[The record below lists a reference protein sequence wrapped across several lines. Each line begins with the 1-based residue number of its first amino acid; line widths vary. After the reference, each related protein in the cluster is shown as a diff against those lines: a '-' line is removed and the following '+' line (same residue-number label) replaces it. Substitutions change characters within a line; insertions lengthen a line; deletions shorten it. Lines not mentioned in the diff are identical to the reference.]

1 MLWKNHYLAFLVNQ
15 NKLKKPTSTSTV
27 YGAISVINAIATGK
41 GSTLGISLKVK
52 AKITLEP
59 GFTGISKNF
68 ANDKLVNR
76 IIKTIIPN
84 RILNNNFIS
93 INLASEIPAG
103 WGLKSSSAVSN
114 AISLACYKLIN
125 EDIYDRAV
133 LSTAVNSSL
142 WAKVSLTG
150 AFDDACACYYGGI
163 IVSDNQYKKLIK
175 REQINNDLWVIIFLP
190 SGISRGDVLKLKL
203 HKDLFNHA
211 FKLALKG
218 DYWKAMNLNGV
229 LINSILYNN
238 YDPLLCSMENNCL
251 AVSYSGNGPAIAAVV
266 YKDNIDKLKTSLQ
279 NFKGKLIV
287 SQVNN
292 FKAFVE

>member
-1 MLWKNHYLAFLVNQ
+1 MNQ
-15 NKLKKPTSTSTV
+15 SKLKKPTTTSTV
-27 YGAISVINAIATGK
+27 YGAVSIINAIATGK

-76 IIKTIIPN
+76 IIRSIIPSKV
-84 RILNNNFIS
+84 LNNNFIS
-93 INLASEIPAG
+93 INLTSDIPAG

-114 AISLACYKLIN
+114 AISLACYKLIK
-125 EDIYDRAV
+125 EEIYDRAV
-133 LSTAVNSSL
+133 LNTAVNSSL
-142 WAKVSLTG
+142 WAKVSVTG
-150 AFDDACACYYGGI
+150 AFDDACACYFGGI
-163 IVSDNQYKKLIK
+163 ILSDNHYKKLIK

-190 SGISRGDVLKLKL
+190 NGIYRGDVMKLKL
-203 HKDLFNHA
+203 HKELFNHA
-211 FKLALKG
+211 FKLAIKG
-218 DYWKAMNLNGV
+218 DYWKAMNLNGI

-238 YDPLLCSMENNCL
+238 YDPLLCAIENNCL

-266 YKDNIDKLKTSLQ
+266 YKDNIDNMKASLQ
-279 NFKGKLIV
+279 NHDGKLIV

-292 FKAFVE
+292 LKAFVE